1 MRPTC
6 DIRLIPIISLV
17 LLLTWSVAAAQSP
30 APAYRAGTIPAAW
43 TPSPTALIHLAA
55 VAPARDASTPEL
67 APSVS
72 LAAAKASKGGHGNAV
87 ALMVVG
93 AAGIV
98 TGLIADE
105 DILIIAGAGV
115 GGVGLYLY
123 LR

>member
-1 MRPTC
+1 MRAPLALC
-6 DIRLIPIISLV
+6 ALSLV
-17 LLLTWSVAAAQSP
+17 TVIPTAPLAAQSLTSP
-30 APAYRAGTIPAAW
+30 AEVQAPAAW
-43 TPSPTALIHLAA
+43 AASPRSLERLTPDTARQTAWSLDEESVPMPIPASMA
-55 VAPARDASTPEL
+55 VRRR
-67 APSVS
+67 
-72 LAAAKASKGGHGNAV
+72 GHGEAV

-105 DILIIAGAGV
+105 DILVIAGAGV

>member
-1 MRPTC
+1 MRIT
-6 DIRLIPIISLV
+6 RVASAFGLIF
-17 LLLTWSVAAAQSP
+17 LL
-30 APAYRAGTIPAAW
+30 APATASAQTIATSDHATGRPISWA
-43 TPSPTALIHLAA
+43 PSPGTLARLPPTPPAEAPVLESLSPSALGAETRIG
-55 VAPARDASTPEL
+55 S
-67 APSVS
+67 
-72 LAAAKASKGGHGNAV
+72 GGRREAV

-105 DILIIAGAGV
+105 SILVIAGAGV

>member
-1 MRPTC
+1 MRPT
-6 DIRLIPIISLV
+6 RFAPVVGLI
-17 LLLTWSVAAAQSP
+17 LLL
-30 APAYRAGTIPAAW
+30 
-43 TPSPTALIHLAA
+43 
-55 VAPARDASTPEL
+55 ASTQTSAQTAPTSDAATGHVASWAPPPE
-67 APSVS
+67 S
-72 LAAAKASKGGHGNAV
+72 LARLTPTPEAEAPPFESVTLSALGATARVGRGGRREAV

-115 GGVGLYLY
+115 GGFGLYLY

>member
-1 MRPTC
+1 M
-6 DIRLIPIISLV
+6 
-17 LLLTWSVAAAQSP
+17 
-30 APAYRAGTIPAAW
+30 
-43 TPSPTALIHLAA
+43 A
-55 VAPARDASTPEL
+55 VRRR
-67 APSVS
+67 
-72 LAAAKASKGGHGNAV
+72 GHGEAV

-105 DILIIAGAGV
+105 DILVIAGAGV